1 MVIPLL
7 SRLDRV
13 LPRVGVAPSNL
24 LCPLSSRSSVHSQQ
38 AVTAQRD
45 SDLHQACQVRNAG
58 FRYLSG
64 KAAASGQVPPRIQ
77 VLVTEGSHKPVTV
90 QVVCSIDVPGL
101 SLCCSTGLR

>member
-64 KAAASGQVPPRIQ
+64 KAVPSGQVPLRIK
-77 VLVTEGSHKPVTV
+77 VLVTEGVS
-90 QVVCSIDVPGL
+90 QVCYRLGGLQYRCSRIEFVL
-101 SLCCSTGLR
+101 